1 MRTITRIDP
10 TSAMKVGAL
19 LSAVG
24 FTVFGLLLFGF
35 EALIFSAIS
44 NSSSSGISTSGVSM
58 SSLMAAGLA
67 GFCISY
73 GLGALAAAIGGGI
86 GGLVLAFAY
95 NLTANWVG
103 GLRIELDDTP
113 TAKPK
118 RRVTIA
124 PADQEQTG
132 F

>member
-19 LSAVG
+19 LSALS
-24 FTVFGLLLFGF
+24 FTVFGLLLLAFQSLLLS
-35 EALIFSAIS
+35 ALSS
-44 NSSSSGISTSGVSM
+44 SSSSSSSGVSG
-58 SSLMAAGLA
+58 SSILAAGMVGLCVFYGIGVIGA
-67 GFCISY
+67 TIS
-73 GLGALAAAIGGGI
+73 GGI
-86 GGLVLAFAY
+86 GGLVVAFAY

-103 GLRIELDDTP
+103 GLRIELDDAP

-118 RRVTIA
+118 RRVTIV
-124 PADQEQTG
+124 PADEEQTG

>member
-19 LSAVG
+19 LSALS
-24 FTVFGLLLFGF
+24 FTVFGLLLLAFQSLLLS
-35 EALIFSAIS
+35 ALSS
-44 NSSSSGISTSGVSM
+44 SSSSSSGVSG
-58 SSLMAAGLA
+58 SSILAAGMVGLCVFYGIGVIGA
-67 GFCISY
+67 TIS
-73 GLGALAAAIGGGI
+73 GGI
-86 GGLVLAFAY
+86 GGLVVAFAY

-103 GLRIELDDTP
+103 GLRIELDDAP

-118 RRVTIA
+118 RRVTIV
-124 PADQEQTG
+124 PADEEQTG

>member
-19 LSAVG
+19 LSALS
-24 FTVFGLLLFGF
+24 FTVFGLLLLAFQSLLLS
-35 EALIFSAIS
+35 ALS
-44 NSSSSGISTSGVSM
+44 NSSSSSSGVSG
-58 SSLMAAGLA
+58 SSILAAGMVGLCVFYGIGVIGA
-67 GFCISY
+67 TIS
-73 GLGALAAAIGGGI
+73 GGI
-86 GGLVLAFAY
+86 GGLVVAFAY

-103 GLRIELDDTP
+103 GLRIELDDAP

-118 RRVTIA
+118 RRVTIV
-124 PADQEQTG
+124 PADEEQTG